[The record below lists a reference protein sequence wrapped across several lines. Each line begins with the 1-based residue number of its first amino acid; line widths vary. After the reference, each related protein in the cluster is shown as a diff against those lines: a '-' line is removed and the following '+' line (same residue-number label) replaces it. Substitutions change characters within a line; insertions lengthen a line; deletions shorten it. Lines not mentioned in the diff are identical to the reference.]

1 MFFTNTKLAFKALNQ
16 ALKDNDTVLQIVG
29 EWSALFL
36 SDLHFNRGNGAD
48 DANDQAILHCLQ
60 DCKAQGIK
68 SIILNGDIFEGW
80 EAYWQEIVRYCQ
92 TNPTRQAIFV
102 ILLDYHSKGALSYIK
117 GNHCPDEVQ
126 ELLTALGFENIKPLD
141 SLLIEFYGNQGKQLR
156 SKFFVIHGHQA
167 DGLNYYYPA
176 IPKFFV
182 KWLWTPIQNLTGLKW
197 GWATPAT
204 SKNKQNK
211 IDKIM
216 LRWCNSNNLHTIIG
230 HTHQPQLNSK
240 YYNIG
245 CGVFSNESI
254 TAIELHYADKIQLNL
269 NQIAKNSHIKT
280 LNSTI
285 I

>member
-1 MFFTNTKLAFKALNQ
+1 MFFTNTKLAFKALNE
-16 ALKDNDTVLQIVG
+16 ALKDNDKVLKIVG

-36 SDLHFNRGNGAD
+36 SDTHWGCGNDAD
-48 DANDQAILHCLQ
+48 DANDEAILHCLQ
-60 DCKAQGIK
+60 DCQAKGIK

-80 EAYWQEIVRYCQ
+80 EAYLQEIIRYCQ
-92 TNPTRQAIFV
+92 LNFTRQAIFK
-102 ILLDYHSKGALSYIK
+102 ILLDYHSNGNLYYIE
-117 GNHCPDEVQ
+117 GNHRPDELLQ
-126 ELLTALGFENIKPLD
+126 LLTALGFKNLKTLN
-141 SLLIEFYGNQGKQLR
+141 SLLIEFYGNQGRQLR
-156 SKFFVIHGHQA
+156 SKFFIVHGHQA

-204 SKNKQNK
+204 SKIKQNK

-216 LRWCNSNNLHTIIG
+216 LRWCNSNNLHTVIG

-245 CGVFSNESI
+245 CGVLSNESI
-254 TAIELHYADKIQLNL
+254 TAIELHYLDKITLNL
-269 NQIAKNSHIKT
+269 NQISKNGDITT
-280 LNSTI
+280 LNSKI

>member
-16 ALKDNDTVLQIVG
+16 ALKNNHKVLEVVDN
-29 EWSALFL
+29 WSATFL
-36 SDLHFNRGNGAD
+36 SDIHWGCGNDAD
-48 DANDQAILHCLQ
+48 DANDEAILHCLQ
-60 DCKAQGIK
+60 DCQAKDIK

-80 EAYWQEIVRYCQ
+80 EADWQEVVRFCK
-92 TNPTRQAIFV
+92 TNQTRQAIFA
-102 ILLDYHSKGALSYIK
+102 ILLDYHSNGNLYYIE
-117 GNHCPDEVQ
+117 GNHRPDELQ
-126 ELLTALGFENIKPLD
+126 QLLTALGFENIKPLD
-141 SLLIEFYGNQGKQLR
+141 SLLIEFYGNAGKQLR
-156 SKFFVIHGHQA
+156 SKFFALHGHQA

-197 GWATPAT
+197 GWSTPAT
-204 SKNKQNK
+204 SKTKQNK

-230 HTHQPQLNSK
+230 HTHQPQLHSK

-245 CGVFSNESI
+245 CGVFGNESI
-254 TAIELHYADKIQLNL
+254 TAIDLHYQDKIKLNL
-269 NQIAKNSHIKT
+269 NQIAKNGYIKT
-280 LNSTI
+280 LNSKI